1 MDALLEGFDRYL
13 RHQRRMSPHTC
24 RCYASDLRAFLEFAE
39 ARRPGSEP
47 KDWDTDLLRAHFSRL
62 RRGAEPISAS
72 SAARKQSALRTFF
85 DWYRRENGL
94 SEDPTA
100 PLAAPKLPKA
110 VPRALDADAT
120 TALLRPSENESARDL
135 RDRSALV
142 LLYGMGLRLAEASSL
157 KDSDV
162 DLSEGMVRVTGKGGK
177 ERIVPIPGRAIEV
190 LQRYRKGRG
199 ASEAFLKGRNGALS
213 PRTIAR
219 GLERIALRVL
229 GRHVTPH
236 QLRHSFA
243 THLLNGGANLREI
256 QTLLG
261 HSNLSTTQRYTHVDM
276 KRLFEMYDAS
286 HPRADP
292 QVAD

>member
-1 MDALLEGFDRYL
+1 
-13 RHQRRMSPHTC
+13 MSPHTC
-24 RCYASDLRAFLEFAE
+24 RCYASDVRAFLEFA
-39 ARRPGSEP
+39 ADRRPGSTP

-62 RRGAEPISAS
+62 RRGDDPVTAA
-72 SAARKQSALRTFF
+72 SAARKQSALRSFF
-85 DWYRRENGL
+85 DWYRRDHGL

-100 PLAAPKLPKA
+100 ALSPPKLPRS
-110 VPRALDADAT
+110 VPRGLDADAT
-120 TALLRPSENESARDL
+120 AALLRPAPRESRRDL
-135 RDRSALV
+135 RDRTALV
-142 LLYGMGLRLAEASSL
+142 LMYGLGLRLAEAAGL
-157 KDSDV
+157 LDADV
-162 DLSEGMVRVTGKGGK
+162 DLPEATVRVLGKGGK
-177 ERIVPIPGRAIEV
+177 ERIVPVPARAIE
-190 LQRYRKGRG
+190 LLEHYRIARG
-199 ASEAFLKGRNGALS
+199 PSEAFLKGRNGGLS

-276 KRLFEMYDAS
+276 KRLFEVYDTA
-286 HPRADP
+286 HPRASD
-292 QVAD
+292 